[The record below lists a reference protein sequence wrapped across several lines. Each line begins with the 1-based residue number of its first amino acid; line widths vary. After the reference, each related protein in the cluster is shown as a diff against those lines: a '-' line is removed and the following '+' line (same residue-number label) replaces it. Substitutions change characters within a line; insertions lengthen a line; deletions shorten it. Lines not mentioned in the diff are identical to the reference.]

1 MNEQQLLFR
10 FTHDSVEYNIATG
23 SFMFTEGGV
32 WKTAYGAIAGDKAL
46 SLIKDMGVFVWGTQ
60 SDYQISDLWINNE
73 KLKILDNYGPYD
85 DFINIPRDTA
95 IELFVCPVTRGESD
109 YTDWEK
115 VGEYHL
121 DRASNSGDNYI
132 VMSLQTKLVL
142 MDKNTIHQYY
152 PDTIVYVPNR
162 EMPRPICLGLCFNTP
177 GKLIND
183 TTNEYE
189 FHDESTM
196 GNVINAYD
204 DYDLFVEGVDF
215 TEGSLSTGGYGID
228 LSSPAGGKI
237 TGWVNGGLYSGNTT
251 NLFNRFVFKLLTG
264 YSGISIS
271 DIDTAS
277 ADSVQSDFSSGRCG
291 VYITNPQNVREIIE
305 QININHCGY
314 TYINQS
320 GQIGFN
326 YLQEPAITEDY
337 DLQEYDVVSVDTD
350 PDGAPGLSD
359 SVACRKNWHVF
370 TDGDVALSVS
380 QADKDIV
387 TREYQTLITST
398 TTTGGGTPFDDF
410 YAHARNGCYLK
421 TLEGNPSATNDLIT
435 HLEAL
440 FAVKR
445 NFYEIEVNVG
455 DLLTAMKMNIGETIK
470 LTWPRWGLESGKNL
484 IIKKIEYNDILKRK
498 IRITGWG

>member
-1 MNEQQLLFR
+1 MREQQLLFR
-10 FTHDSVEYNIATG
+10 FTHAGTEYNIATG

-32 WKTAYGAIAGDKAL
+32 WKTAYGTIDGSKSL
-46 SLIKDMGVFVWGTQ
+46 SLIKDMGVFVWGSQT
-60 SDYQISDLWINNE
+60 DYQISDLWILNESQSINNAAG
-73 KLKILDNYGPYD
+73 KYD
-85 DFINIPRDTA
+85 DFLNIPRDTA
-95 IELFVCPVTRGESD
+95 IEQFVCPVTRGESD

-121 DRASNSGDNYI
+121 DRARNSGDNYI

-152 PDTIVYVPNR
+152 PDTLVYSDNR
-162 EMPRPICLGLCFNTP
+162 ERPRPAALGVILNTP
-177 GKLIND
+177 GVLIDD

-189 FHDESTM
+189 FHDESSFV
-196 GNVINAYD
+196 NVIAAYD
-204 DYDLFVEGVDF
+204 DYDPFVEGVDY
-215 TEGSLSTGGYGID
+215 TEGTLSTGGYGIN
-228 LSSPAGGKI
+228 LSSPADGKI
-237 TGWVNGGLYSGNTT
+237 TGFLSGGLYSGSATNTYPE
-251 NLFNRFVFKLLTG
+251 FIFKLLTD
-264 YSGISIS
+264 YADISIS
-271 DIDTAS
+271 DIDTTS
-277 ADSVQSDFSSGRCG
+277 ADDVQTEFDSRCG
-291 VYITNPQNVREIIE
+291 VFIPQPQNVRDIIE
-305 QININHCGY
+305 QLNVMACAY

-320 GQIGFN
+320 GQIAFN
-326 YLQEPAITEDY
+326 YLQEPAVTEDY

-359 SVACRKNWHVF
+359 SVASQKNWHVF

-380 QADKDIV
+380 QSDKDKV
-387 TREYQTLITST
+387 TREYQSLYTST
-398 TTTGGGTPFDDF
+398 TTTSGGTPFDDF
-410 YAHARNGCYLK
+410 YAHARDGCYLK
-421 TLEGNPSATNDLIT
+421 TLAANANKIKDLIT

-445 NFYEIEVNVG
+445 NFYVIEVNVG

-484 IIKKIEYNDILKRK
+484 IIKKIEYNDILQRK